1 MEFRNLNLSSRP
13 FYNYNFFIILLIFL
27 YVFSIIF
34 GIYTGRKI
42 YNGFKVSEDAKV
54 KMEHLG
60 RQLKKFIEENKSLNY
75 KLNSIDKKSL
85 VEKAEEINGMVLQRN
100 FSWSKLLQALEEVLP
115 EEVRLISLST
125 SKSKEGLIKVRMSA
139 ISSKRDGMLQTI
151 QSLRTS
157 PYFKNIQPVQFQ
169 DEERSGSMGKS
180 FELTFIYSEKDVPIK
195 EGGDKD
201 EFEAD

>member
-13 FYNYNFFIILLIFL
+13 FYNYNFFIILSIFL
-27 YVFSIIF
+27 YGFSIF
-34 GIYTGRKI
+34 FAIYTGIKI
-42 YNGFKVSEDAKV
+42 YNGFKVSENAKV
-54 KMEHLG
+54 KMEEMG
-60 RQLKKFIEENKSLNY
+60 RELKKIMEENKSLDY

-85 VEKAEEINGMVLQRN
+85 VEKAEEINSMVLQRN
-100 FSWSKLLQALEEVLP
+100 FSWSKLLQELEEVLP

-139 ISSKRDGMLQTI
+139 LSSKRDGMLQTI
-151 QSLRTS
+151 QALRMS
-157 PYFKNIQPVQFQ
+157 PCFKKIQPVQFQ

-195 EGGDKD
+195 EGG
-201 EFEAD
+201 E